1 LSKFESDV
9 RKNLIQAYNKSV
21 DQREGRTIS
30 EWKMRER
37 EKFLRF
43 LHENSVQT
51 LIDVGCGPGIHAVYF
66 RENGLRVTC
75 VDLSPEMVARCT
87 EKNFDAYVCDV
98 VDLAALG
105 KTFDAVFTMNS
116 LLHVPRTQMIQVL
129 KAIRDTLTQNGLFY
143 WGQYG
148 GEEWEGV
155 REDDDYEPKR
165 FFSFMEDEKITQL
178 AEEIFLLEEFTPV
191 YLEDAD
197 SFHFQSLILRAKDR

>member
-1 LSKFESDV
+1 MSKFESDV